1 MTCWG
6 LTCDVDGVPGVPC
19 GHSTTGRPGGLLA
32 FEPLSTGEW
41 SPPKR
46 AGGLL
51 SRWGWVGTLG
61 LGEHQWS
68 VPSRT
73 SAASGSRFIISS
85 SEATSGPALD
95 I

>member
-1 MTCWG
+1 MWTVF
-6 LTCDVDGVPGVPC
+6 LESLVATPP
-19 GHSTTGRPGGLLA
+19 PGGLLA

-51 SRWGWVGTLG
+51 PRRGWVGTLG

-73 SAASGSRFIISS
+73 SATSGSMFIISS

-95 I
+95 IRGGGRQSLLLH